1 MASPFFNL
9 LGFHFFKKMLSN
21 ECIDNRRTDLFMKI
35 KIHVEQQ
42 TTIEEV
48 QALQTLILRN
58 LRQYNI
64 RKPILV
70 DCVYYAFYID
80 LDFLRLFQGSIKPSS
95 RKNVEQSTTS
105 KSMKHSDT
113 HFHSMNELSCEC
125 GL

>member
-1 MASPFFNL
+1 MAMYRVPY
-9 LGFHFFKKMLSN
+9 FFKKMFSN

-35 KIHVEQQ
+35 KMHIQRVEQQ
-42 TTIEEV
+42 TTIEEA
-48 QALQTLILRN
+48 QALQTLIFRN

-80 LDFLRLFQGSIKPSS
+80 LEILRLFQESIKPSFREY

-105 KSMKHSDT
+105 KSMKHSET
-113 HFHSMNELSCEC
+113 RFHSMNELM
-125 GL
+125 